1 MPVKN
6 TVKMDAANK
15 YIYFM
20 KLDDEPKANKAIMIG
35 LQGQTSGT
43 NTRTLQTIQTKT
55 VDVKMAG
62 AVNQQR
68 TVLVYFQAGD
78 GIWGKLYHAWKD
90 QIVVHLFRVDMN
102 EVSGEE
108 PNRKAPYEYAQCIIA
123 TLPQTETLNSVFQSS
138 IQFEVQ
144 GIAQNGVITE
154 DQLEEQAFDLGKA
167 LYDAIKPTE
176 VGDGTATTTAPGSL
190 DDKGTANQQKG

>member
-43 NTRTLQTIQTKT
+43 NTRALQTIQTKT
-55 VDVKMAG
+55 VDVKMGG
-62 AVNQQR
+62 AINQQR
-68 TVLVYFQAGD
+68 TVLVYFQSGD
-78 GIWGKLYHAWKD
+78 GIWDKLYHAWKD

-102 EVSGEE
+102 EVTGAT
-108 PNRKAPYEYAQCIIA
+108 PNRQAPYEYAQCIIA
-123 TLPQTETLNSVFQSS
+123 TLPQTETLNSVCQSS
-138 IQFEVQ
+138 VQLEVQ
-144 GIAQNGVITE
+144 GVAQNGVITE
-154 DQLEEQAFDLGKA
+154 DQLEEDAFDLGKS
-167 LYDAIKPTE
+167 LYDALKPTE

-190 DDKGTANQQKG
+190 DDKGTAHQEG

>member
-43 NTRTLQTIQTKT
+43 NTRALQTIQTKT
-55 VDVKMAG
+55 VDVKMGG
-62 AVNQQR
+62 AINQQR
-68 TVLVYFQAGD
+68 TVLVYFQSGD
-78 GIWGKLYHAWKD
+78 GIWDKLYHAWKD

-102 EVSGEE
+102 EVTGAA
-108 PNRKAPYEYAQCIIA
+108 PNRQAPYEYAQCIIA

-138 IQFEVQ
+138 VQFEVQ
-144 GIAQNGVITE
+144 GVAQNGVITE
-154 DQLEEQAFDLGKA
+154 DQLEEDAFDLGKS
-167 LYDAIKPTE
+167 LYDALKPTE

-190 DDKGTANQQKG
+190 DAKGTAH